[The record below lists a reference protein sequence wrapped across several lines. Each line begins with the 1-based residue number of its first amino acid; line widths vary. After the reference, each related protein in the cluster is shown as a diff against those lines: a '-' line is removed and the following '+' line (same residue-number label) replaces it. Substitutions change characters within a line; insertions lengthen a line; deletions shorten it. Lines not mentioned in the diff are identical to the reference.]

1 MKKKIDEYQIYEKHY
16 EQIHEQVKNDPYA
29 QSLGI
34 QLTKFEAGTAEATL
48 EVQST
53 MVNAYG
59 TVHGAVIYA
68 VADHAF
74 SVACNAYGKTSLGLS
89 TTIQFIESAKPG
101 DKIVARATE
110 VKRNYRTGFYRIDVL
125 HEQNLIATWRQCR
138 TVRIIIL
145 LNLMMNK
152 INQFNSLRAELSLR
166 QLFLMDI

>member
-1 MKKKIDEYQIYEKHY
+1 VKKKIDEYQIYEKHY

-29 QSLGI
+29 KSLGI

-89 TTIQFIESAKPG
+89 KTIQFIESAKPG

-110 VKRNYRTGFYRIDVL
+110 VKRNYRTGFYRIS
-125 HEQNLIATWRQCR
+125 IF
-138 TVRIIIL
+138 IIDEV
-145 LNLMMNK
+145 
-152 INQFNSLRAELSLR
+152 F
-166 QLFLMDI
+166 F

>member
-1 MKKKIDEYQIYEKHY
+1 MKKQMDEYQIYEKHY
-16 EQIHEQVKNDPYA
+16 EQIHEQVRNDPYA

-34 QLTKFEAGTAEATL
+34 QLTKFEAGTAEAML
-48 EVQST
+48 EVQSH

-74 SVACNAYGKTSLGLS
+74 SVACNAFGKTSLGLS

-125 HEQNLIATWRQCR
+125 HEQNLIATMEAVSYRKDHYFIEVDEQ
-138 TVRIIIL
+138 
-145 LNLMMNK
+145 N
-152 INQFNSLRAELSLR
+152 
-166 QLFLMDI
+166 

>member
-1 MKKKIDEYQIYEKHY
+1 MVKKKIDESQIHEKHY

-68 VADHAF
+68 LADHAF

-110 VKRNYRTGFYRIDVL
+110 IKRNYRTGFYRIDVL
-125 HEQNLIATWRQCR
+125 HEQNLIATMEAVSYRKDHYF
-138 TVRIIIL
+138 I
-145 LNLMMNK
+145 
-152 INQFNSLRAELSLR
+152 EL
-166 QLFLMDI
+166 D

>member
-16 EQIHEQVKNDPYA
+16 EQIHERVKNDPYA

-34 QLTKFEAGTAEATL
+34 QLTKFEAGSAETTL
-48 EVQST
+48 EVQSH

-68 VADHAF
+68 LADHAF

-125 HEQNLIATWRQCR
+125 HEQNLIATMEAVSYRKDHYF
-138 TVRIIIL
+138 I
-145 LNLMMNK
+145 
-152 INQFNSLRAELSLR
+152 ELDE
-166 QLFLMDI
+166 QD